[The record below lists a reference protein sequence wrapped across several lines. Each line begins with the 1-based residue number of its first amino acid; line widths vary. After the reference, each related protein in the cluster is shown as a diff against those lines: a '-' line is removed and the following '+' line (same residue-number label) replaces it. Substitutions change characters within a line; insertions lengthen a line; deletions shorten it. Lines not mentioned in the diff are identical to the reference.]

1 MSTMN
6 RPYFHESLSQI
17 IVKKDRAEI
26 SNWTESME
34 LINEELQSLILL
46 EKRVLGN
53 PQWNQ
58 QLVAVQRE
66 NQFRLGVLYRY
77 ERTMTKAI
85 ECDTTECDAYYLN
98 THEKNRNGYMDH
110 VRNYVRVKTVLL
122 SKVMERLK

>member
-1 MSTMN
+1 
-6 RPYFHESLSQI
+6 
-17 IVKKDRAEI
+17 
-26 SNWTESME
+26 ME

-66 NQFRLGVLYRY
+66 NQFRLGALYRY
-77 ERTMTKAI
+77 ERTMTQAI